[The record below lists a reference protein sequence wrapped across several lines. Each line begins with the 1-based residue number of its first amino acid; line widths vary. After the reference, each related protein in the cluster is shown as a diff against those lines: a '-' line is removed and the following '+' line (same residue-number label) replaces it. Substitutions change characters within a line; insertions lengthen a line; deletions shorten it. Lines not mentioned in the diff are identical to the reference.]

1 MRRMRRTLVRAAFA
15 ALLALPLG
23 AFADSIPQDSP
34 VHTDQLLADAGKRV
48 KGDQSVFVVFH
59 ASWCGWCR
67 KLDRVLAQPEMA
79 AIMDKHFVTVR
90 VDVLERPMKRHL
102 ENPGGRELLEKLGGR
117 GRGGGMPFLAMLDSR
132 SNPLATS
139 VDGTGENI
147 GYPGDDEGIE
157 HFLVMV
163 KKAAPKATPEELET
177 LRKGLDAARPAR

>member
-1 MRRMRRTLVRAAFA
+1 MRRMRRTLVRAIFA
-15 ALLALPLG
+15 ALLAFPLG
-23 AFADSIPQDSP
+23 AFAESLPQDSP

-48 KGDQSVFVVFH
+48 KAEQSVFVVFH

-79 AIMDKHFVTVR
+79 AIMEKHFVTVR

-102 ENPGGRELLEKLGGR
+102 ENPGGRELLERLG
-117 GRGGGMPFLAMLDSR
+117 GRGGGMPFLAMLDPK

-163 KKAAPKATPEELET
+163 KKAAPKATAEELET